1 MNRLPRINAVLKFG
15 QRACRLVPTG
25 TVPARIVLVLTPKSN
40 LVLRGLFLLGPD
52 SFLFRIQPPIRLVMV
67 PVFLACSS

>member
-25 TVPARIVLVLTPKSN
+25 TVPARIVLVLTPKRIWSRGDYFFWGRTASSFVSN
-40 LVLRGLFLLGPD
+40 PQSGW
-52 SFLFRIQPPIRLVMV
+52 
-67 PVFLACSS
+67 